1 MIYKPNFKLVI
12 EGREETQNLLEFI
25 IVLSAK
31 FHTQHCELKISNI
44 TPGIDEKIEL
54 YLGYDKLYPV
64 FKGYITDISDKQV
77 KYVKAKDE
85 YIKLQNKKITASFN
99 RTTPREIIN
108 SIISYPKV
116 LSEKSFIQKHHF
128 PIWNESID
136 TALRRIQKTWNLK
149 NFVWFFDIEGNFHF
163 HEVKKLKDYKTQ
175 ISDEM
180 IKVIHPRKD
189 FTEVSLTKPTFDIY
203 PLYTVKIFQKTYL
216 VESVIHKYSDKR
228 LNTTLKLSNLS

>member
-1 MIYKPNFKLVI
+1 VIYKPNFKLVI
-12 EGREETQNLLEFI
+12 GDKEETQNLLEFTV
-25 IVLSAK
+25 VLSAR

-44 TPGIDEKIEL
+44 ASGIDEKIEL
-54 YLGYDKLYPV
+54 YLGYEKLYPV

-77 KYVKAKDE
+77 KYIKAKDE
-85 YIKLQNKKITASFN
+85 YVKLQNKKITASFN

-136 TALRRIQKTWNLK
+136 TVLRRIQRTWNLQ
-149 NFVWFFDIEGNFHF
+149 NFVWFFDIKGRFHF
-163 HEVKKLKDYKTQ
+163 HEIKKLNDYKTE
-175 ISDEM
+175 INTDM
-180 IKVIHPRKD
+180 IKVIHPRKE
-189 FTEVSLTKPTFDIY
+189 FTEVILTKPTFDIY
-203 PLYTVKIFQKTYL
+203 PLYAIKVLQKTYL
-216 VESVIHKYSDKR
+216 VESIIHRYSDKK